1 MNSKQIAE
9 AMRLKL
15 PVRYNGNDYPQIV
28 EYILWYDSA
37 GHRQTSL
44 TLLDR
49 TGHSTIRVPA
59 DRVELAGKEENDGQ
73 DNPGDPA
80 PEL

>member
-1 MNSKQIAE
+1 MDSKQITE

-15 PVRYNGNDYPQIV
+15 PVRYNGNDYLRIT

-49 TGHSTIRVPA
+49 TEHSTVRA
-59 DRVELAGKEENDGQ
+59 LAHRVELAGKEADDG
-73 DNPGDPA
+73 
-80 PEL
+80 